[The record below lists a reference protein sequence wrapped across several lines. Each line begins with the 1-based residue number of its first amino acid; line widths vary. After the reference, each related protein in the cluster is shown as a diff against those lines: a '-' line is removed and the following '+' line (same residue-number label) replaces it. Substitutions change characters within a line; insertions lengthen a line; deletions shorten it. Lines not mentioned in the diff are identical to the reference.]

1 MVDEAIDGSDSHG
14 WIHKD
19 VVPGTEGM
27 IGCNHEAFEF
37 IAVGNQFKQNGG
49 LGFRLFDVAEIIK
62 DEQVKLIQL

>member
-1 MVDEAIDGSDSHG
+1 MVDETIDGSNGHG

-19 VVPGTEGM
+19 VVPGAEGM

-37 IAVGNQFKQNGG
+37 IAVGNQFKQNRG
-49 LGFRLFDVAEIIK
+49 LGFRLFDVAEIIE